1 MGMKIVVQIGIQLL
15 AWSLL
20 GLLIVAFA
28 DGPPFNPLPADY
40 GRLTLAVAHLSER
53 GHPCRQL
60 SERERMELPP
70 TRRVTEVC
78 ERARVPV
85 KIELVVNG
93 RTLLAGAFEP
103 SGLHDDGRVYLVE
116 SWLLPAGRYRA
127 ELTLTGRTQ
136 ETSRHEVFEF
146 FLPPDTN
153 AVVDIE
159 DHEIRLVNV
168 AGPHVGKE
176 TRAGHDPKV
185 EHHREQT

>member
-1 MGMKIVVQIGIQLL
+1 MGMKPPVRIQVQLL

-20 GLLIVAFA
+20 GLLIAAFA
-28 DGPPFNPLPADY
+28 DGPSFNPLPAGH

-53 GHPCRQL
+53 IEPCRQL

-85 KIELVVNG
+85 KIELIVNG
-93 RTLLAGAFEP
+93 RTLLARAFEP

-116 SWLLPAGRYRA
+116 AWPLPAGHYRA
-127 ELTLTGRTQ
+127 ELTLTGRTE

-146 FLPPDTN
+146 FLPPETN

-168 AGPHVGKE
+168 AGPDVAKE
-176 TRAGHDPKV
+176 AT
-185 EHHREQT
+185 REQTS